1 MKKYIVISLMLILC
15 GVAQAQEKGNYFYI
29 NAGGGMHNIDY
40 KLANGTVKNSLGF
53 TGNLGWNYF
62 FNSHLGFGIGLGV
75 QTFKSVATLN
85 YMTSNAAVDADG
97 DAYNYRIYYTDWQE
111 TQNMGSLDIPIG
123 FSYQTKFNDKSGM
136 MFSLGAKISIPVK
149 TSFKSTAGEIDTKGY
164 YQQWNVELSDMPQH
178 DFYTLNSIAAS
189 KFTANTSYAIYFDAG
204 YLHNLSK
211 NMDLYLGIYG
221 NYGLNNLIKP
231 TSNFV
236 YQQGGTYNGVLSSDQ
251 VDKANLFSAGIKIG
265 INLHIPSKA
274 KTVIVNPEIV
284 AKTEPVVVKVEEPV
298 VDEVVVE
305 KPVIEEVVPAIVVE
319 TPKEPEI
326 SNVILEKGLP
336 IDEANKIIHEIKI
349 NYTFDSKA
357 PIEVQV
363 DKLKELAQLLKH
375 NPKMKILVVGHTS
388 NEGSKKANIKIGL
401 KRAQKVKNLLMKY
414 GAPAKQITTQT
425 KYYLQP
431 IAPNTNIENRMK
443 NRRVE
448 LFVK

>member
-1 MKKYIVISLMLILC
+1 MLLLC
-15 GVAQAQEKGNYFYI
+15 GVAQAQEKGNYFYV
-29 NAGGGMHNIDY
+29 NAGGGLHNIDY

-97 DAYNYRIYYTDWQE
+97 DAYKYRIYYADWQE
-111 TQNMGSLDIPIG
+111 TQNMVSLDIPIG

-178 DFYTLNSIAAS
+178 DFYTLNSIADD
-189 KFTANTSYAIYFDAG
+189 KFVANIAYSVYGDIG

-211 NMDLYLGIYG
+211 NLDLYLGLYG

-251 VDKANLFSAGIKIG
+251 VEKASLFSFGVKIG
-265 INLHIPSKA
+265 INLHIPSKV
-274 KTVIVNPEIV
+274 KTIPEV
-284 AKTEPVVVKVEEPV
+284 VVKTEPVITKTEVPAKEEVVPV
-298 VDEVVVE
+298 KVVE
-305 KPVIEEVVPAIVVE
+305 KPVIEEVVQAIVVE

-326 SNVILEKGLP
+326 QKVIPEKVLP
-336 IDEANKIIHEIKI
+336 LDEAKKLVNDIKI

-357 PIEVQV
+357 PIKVQV
-363 DKLKELAQLLKH
+363 DKLKELAQLLIE
-375 NPKMKILVVGHTS
+375 NPKMKILIVGHTS

-401 KRAQKVKNLLMKY
+401 KRAQKVKSLFMQY
-414 GAPAKQITTQT
+414 GVPAKQMITKT
-425 KYYLQP
+425 KYYLEP
-431 IAPNTNIENRMK
+431 LAPNTSLENRMK

-448 LFVK
+448 LFVY